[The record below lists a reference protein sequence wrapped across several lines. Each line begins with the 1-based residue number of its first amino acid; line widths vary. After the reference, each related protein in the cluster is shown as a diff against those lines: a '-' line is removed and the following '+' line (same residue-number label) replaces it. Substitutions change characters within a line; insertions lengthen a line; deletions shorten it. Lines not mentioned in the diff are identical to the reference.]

1 MVVVE
6 IKFLTSLLHKCMFV
20 RFLRIHGRLTWRILV
35 FTDCV
40 QVCLVWGWNG
50 VGETLDCLETGSL
63 YISLLGGDPCSSI
76 VYQCSKKNLIITCIV
91 ARVLWKG
98 IVGVYVLEYRPTLN
112 CWVKF
117 PVRKCVAFCWVQKLI
132 WFNVIKMIIFDWI
145 YNSLYI
151 CMKKNK
157 NILYTLR
164 FLFSILLRQTSNNK
178 NDCIS
183 YKTADDCFFL
193 REAKVLQYI
202 ISSPGEQIEPC

>member
-1 MVVVE
+1 MKD
-6 IKFLTSLLHKCMFV
+6 IGFHGLRASLPGLGVKWCRWNPWLPGNWLSV
-20 RFLRIHGRLTWRILV
+20 YIASGRGSMQFYCITV
-35 FTDCV
+35 
-40 QVCLVWGWNG
+40 
-50 VGETLDCLETGSL
+50 LE
-63 YISLLGGDPCSSI
+63 
-76 VYQCSKKNLIITCIV
+76 KKTLIITCIV

-132 WFNVIKMIIFDWI
+132 WFHVIKMIIFDWI

>member
-1 MVVVE
+1 MVVWLE
-6 IKFLTSLLHKCMFV
+6 GYWFSRIACKFAWSGGEMVSVKPLIAWKLALCIYRFWEGIHAVLLYNSA
-20 RFLRIHGRLTWRILV
+20 R
-35 FTDCV
+35 
-40 QVCLVWGWNG
+40 
-50 VGETLDCLETGSL
+50 
-63 YISLLGGDPCSSI
+63 
-76 VYQCSKKNLIITCIV
+76 KKNLIITCIV

-183 YKTADDCFFL
+183 YKTADDCF
-193 REAKVLQYI
+193 
-202 ISSPGEQIEPC
+202 S

>member
-40 QVCLVWGWNG
+40 QVCLVWGWNWCRWNPWLPG
-50 VGETLDCLETGSL
+50 NWLYVYIASGRGSMQFYCITVLE
-63 YISLLGGDPCSSI
+63 
-76 VYQCSKKNLIITCIV
+76 KKLIITCIV

-183 YKTADDCFFL
+183 YKTADDCF
-193 REAKVLQYI
+193 
-202 ISSPGEQIEPC
+202 S